1 MTDYFSDDTRGF
13 SDFDVE
19 SFLEA
24 SQERE
29 EERLEQELERIEE
42 QLEEREAIREQHIAE
57 VEGKL
62 EWYVDRLERLYKQ
75 VSSRD
80 EIEEL
85 KQRITGFYEEIRRE
99 RRQGWQDK
107 KELEQERR
115 ELLRELAE
123 LEDTNLDKLLQTRR

>member
-1 MTDYFSDDTRGF
+1 MTDYFSDDKQGF
-13 SDFDVE
+13 PDFDVE

-29 EERLEQELERIEE
+29 EERIEKELEQIEE

-75 VSSRD
+75 VSSPD